1 MITLVQLRHF
11 SVLAQAGSFVRAS
24 QLLHLTQPALSRS
37 IRALEDHLGRPL
49 FDRVGR
55 RIELTA
61 FGRDTLP
68 RARQLL
74 EDAEQLATSGK
85 TPGAQAR
92 GHFRLGLSSG
102 PGVMLTAPVM
112 SHFGSRY
119 PLLHV
124 DIVRANTHALSQMLR
139 ERSLDAM
146 VVDARSLR
154 PAPDLD
160 IEPPFEMRGA
170 FLCRP
175 GHPLA
180 DVQRVP
186 ITRLLQYPVASTP
199 LSDELARL
207 LVSRY
212 GARAHPEAMVRLTSD
227 EISHLIEVALR
238 SDTVLLAIRA
248 SAPTLHELV
257 VSPPLDANA
266 RFALVTFA
274 ERAQS
279 AFLPELRQLMA
290 QLLTELPL
298 AARPAFPR
306 RKQ

>member
-37 IRALEDHLGRPL
+37 IRVLEDALGRPL

-68 RARQLL
+68 RARQLI
-74 EDAEQLATSGK
+74 EDAEQLARSGIAPDAK
-85 TPGAQAR
+85 TR
-92 GHFRLGLSSG
+92 GHLRLGLSSG
-102 PGVMLTAPVM
+102 PGVMLTAAFI
-112 SHFGSRY
+112 SHFGARY

-124 DIVRANTHALSQMLR
+124 DIVRANTHALAQMLR
-139 ERSLDAM
+139 ERTIDAM

-160 IEPPFEMRGA
+160 IEPAFEMRGA

-175 GHPLA
+175 DHPLA
-180 DVQRVP
+180 GAARVT
-186 ITRLLQYPVASTP
+186 IDRLLHYPIASTP

-207 LVSRY
+207 LVERY
-212 GARAHPEAMVRLTSD
+212 GSRAHPDAMVRLTSD
-227 EISHLIEVALR
+227 EISHLVEVALC

-248 SAPTLHELV
+248 SAPALHELT
-257 VSPPLDANA
+257 VSPPLEANA
-266 RFALVTFA
+266 RFALVTLA
-274 ERAQS
+274 GRAQS
-279 AFLPELRQLMA
+279 SFLSEVRNLTAELLQQA
-290 QLLTELPL
+290 SQPAP
-298 AARPAFPR
+298 AAPAK
-306 RKQ
+306 RKR

>member
-24 QLLHLTQPALSRS
+24 QLLFLTQPALSRS
-37 IRALEDHLGRPL
+37 IRALEDHLGRAL

-74 EDAEQLATSGK
+74 EDAEQLAQSGK
-85 TPGAQAR
+85 APDERAH
-92 GHFRLGLSSG
+92 GHLRLGLSSG
-102 PGVMLTAPVM
+102 PGVMLTAAFM
-112 SHFGSRY
+112 SHLSMRY
-119 PLLHV
+119 PRLHV
-124 DIVRANTHALSQMLR
+124 DIVRANTHALGQMLR
-139 ERSLDAM
+139 DRAIDAM

-154 PAPDLD
+154 PAPDLE
-160 IEPPFEMRGA
+160 IESPFEMQGA

-180 DVQRVP
+180 GLQRVA

-207 LVSRY
+207 LVARY
-212 GARAHPEAMVRLTSD
+212 GARAHPDAMVRLTSD
-227 EISHLIEVALR
+227 EISHLVEVAQR

-248 SAPTLHELV
+248 AAPDLHELN
-257 VSPPLDANA
+257 VSPPLEANA
-266 RFALVTFA
+266 RFALVTLA
-274 ERAQS
+274 GRAQS
-279 AFLPELRQLMA
+279 AFLPEVRRLMTL
-290 QLLTELPL
+290 LLTEPQP
-298 AARPAFPR
+298 AERPATTRR
-306 RKQ
+306 RK